1 MCLLKERITGSYYA
15 FLDFMAI
22 TWVLGIQI
30 LVLPFVLEALCPL
43 NNLPSHIPTNFCLR
57 DPQLKVIYLKVVQ
70 LGLET

>member
-1 MCLLKERITGSYYA
+1 MCLLKEGVIGNYYA

-30 LVLPFVLEALCPL
+30 LVLPFVLKALCPL
-43 NNLPSHIPTNFCLR
+43 NHLPSHIPTNFCLC
-57 DPQLKVIYLKVVQ
+57 DLQLKVIYLKVVL